1 MLNMRERD
9 KGVDSTMHEYILSPH
24 DVQHCVRNI
33 GKLDILFHHHQETSG
48 YSTGCMHSVPKDT
61 EGSSDYDEQH

>member
-24 DVQHCVRNI
+24 DVQHC
-33 GKLDILFHHHQETSG
+33 DETSG
-48 YSTGCMHSVPKDT
+48 NLTFCSITIKKLRATVPGALRHAFGS
-61 EGSSDYDEQH
+61 EGH